1 MDEDRRKVHEYYQ
14 VNLDTGRIFWI
25 AFLLGLV
32 LIAVFVFGFFF
43 GGGEEESLFTRLT
56 RGEMFGREGENEI
69 LPLEDSGD
77 EGILDLFA
85 NGLEVET
92 RYIDVESL
100 QEAGAQ
106 PPPAGRDDAPDAGR
120 DPAGRKDT
128 WDMPREEPPLVRE
141 PPTRRKVVTQEGTG
155 AAYFIQV
162 GSFSKRENADRFAER
177 LRKNLYKVVIEEA
190 VVEDGTFYRVR
201 VGPFESRSVAVN
213 TMTAMRR
220 RYDLRDPFVLQKHS

>member
-25 AFLLGLV
+25 AFLLGLI

-43 GGGEEESLFTRLT
+43 GGGEEENLFSRLT
-56 RGEMFGREGENEI
+56 RGEILDREGDGE
-69 LPLEDSGD
+69 LFPGEDSGE
-77 EGILDLFA
+77 EGILGLFE

-100 QEAGAQ
+100 EEAAEGPAS
-106 PPPAGRDDAPDAGR
+106 AGRGDTAAAGE
-120 DPAGRKDT
+120 DPAGREDA
-128 WDMPREEPPLVRE
+128 WDMPKEEPSYAYE
-141 PPTRRKVVTQEGTG
+141 PPPREKVVSPERTG

-162 GSFSKRENADRFAER
+162 GSFAKRENAERFAER
-177 LRKNLYKVVIEEA
+177 LRKNLYKVIIEEA
-190 VVEDGTFYRVR
+190 VVGGDTFYRVR
-201 VGPFESRSVAVN
+201 VGPFESRGVAVN